1 MDRARMVVGHGCWFR
16 VVGAIGE
23 AEMVSWVFR
32 VLDRMDMKGDGWV
45 GRGMDRRMDK
55 TGWREEDMEW
65 GVKVPCVELG

>member
-45 GRGMDRRMDK
+45 GEGDGLKNRLVGGRY
-55 TGWREEDMEW
+55 
-65 GVKVPCVELG
+65 GVGCFKVPCVDLGWW